1 MNRNQIKGRF
11 AVVAGRLQQLVGEMT
26 GSARLQVKG
35 EAAQVEGKVQWDVGD
50 VEAVVALRSSKRRVL
65 QAR

>member
-11 AVVAGRLQQLVGEMT
+11 AVAAGRLQQLVGEMT

-35 EAAQVEGKVQWDVGD
+35 EAAQVEGKVQWGVGD